1 MGAPHERAFCV
12 AVPLYKFIVV
22 FYLSRSSLFPFVKSI
37 PLLLLLYC
45 SPASCLCYVAHY
57 LYQAYYHTSL
67 FRGAEAGGDLPMN
80 I

>member
-37 PLLLLLYC
+37 PLLLEVNALFVLC
-45 SPASCLCYVAHY
+45 SL
-57 LYQAYYHTSL
+57 
-67 FRGAEAGGDLPMN
+67 M
-80 I
+80 